1 MKPLRLIRSLF
12 CRGFVISTFLLFL
25 YNNNNNN
32 NLILAIYLLS
42 YVYCA
47 NELYFYMPAKSDWSI
62 FNVKTS

>member
-12 CRGFVISTFLLFL
+12 CCGFVISIFLLFL
-25 YNNNNNN
+25 YNNN

-47 NELYFYMPAKSDWSI
+47 NELHAG
-62 FNVKTS
+62 

>member
-47 NELYFYMPAKSDWSI
+47 NELHAG
-62 FNVKTS
+62 